1 MAQEKIQSITIENI
15 KGIDKKV
22 FNLDII
28 PNKASV
34 LVAPN
39 GFGKSSLAIA
49 FNSLNRDKIKL
60 KDDHYH
66 KNDPNLVPKIS
77 LSIEKCGSLTTLE
90 ADNSKNEISQ
100 EFSCFVINSQLY
112 ARGKGSQYGRATA
125 TLEIEDIVLENK
137 IPRNEKFNYSLKEN
151 KKRFGNYLKELIDIR
166 ELLDRRIL
174 IVELFEKKEGGKK
187 LFDEAIKT
195 KNQKAV
201 NTFIQKINELSSGK
215 TKDEILKYIGNN
227 LSELRDIPC
236 FKYIADIIKKYQS
249 NEVNSYLSAIQFM
262 WLYEKD
268 KNRFKK
274 VYEYSKY
281 TIKKAKFINFLSAF
295 DSTWKKIEAK
305 EEQNQLVVKFPPAR
319 DISNGQRDV
328 LSFISMLF
336 KAREKLTKS
345 SNILIIDEVFD
356 YLDDANLVAVQY
368 YITKFIDEMK
378 KEGKNIYPLILTH
391 LDPSYFKAFA
401 FSNLKIYYLNKQQ
414 ARKATNF
421 ERLIRARKDDS
432 IKEDVSKYLLH
443 YHTEEINK
451 KNEFK
456 SLKLEETWGEGNNF
470 KNYINKEVE
479 KYLKDKENKENYDPF
494 AVCCAVRVKIEEN
507 VYNRLN
513 KEEDKVL
520 FLGTHETRKKLNFA
534 ESKGVPS
541 PEIYYLLGIIYNKG
555 MHWEE
560 DKDNVT
566 PIVNA
571 LTNLAIKQMIKEVFK

>member
-1 MAQEKIQSITIENI
+1 MIQEKIQSITIENI
-15 KGIDKKV
+15 KGIKNQT

-28 PNKASV
+28 SNKPSV

-49 FNSLNRDKIKL
+49 FNSLNNNRINLDK
-60 KDDHYH
+60 DYYH
-66 KNDPNLVPKIS
+66 EDNSSFTPKIS
-77 LSIEKCGSLTTLE
+77 LSFVKNRNLTTLE
-90 ADNSKNEISQ
+90 ADNSKNDIFK

-112 ARGKGSQYGRATA
+112 ARGIGSRFGTATA
-125 TLEIEDIVLENK
+125 TMNIEDIVLVDK
-137 IPRNEKFNYSLKEN
+137 IPEKAFLNYTYNTFKDLFGINSKILPNIGYLLSN
-151 KKRFGNYLKELIDIR
+151 KMLIIS
-166 ELLDRRIL
+166 
-174 IVELFEKKEGGKK
+174 LFEKRNF
-187 LFDEAIKT
+187 FDKAIMA
-195 KNQKAV
+195 KNQKV
-201 NTFIQKINELSSGK
+201 INTFIKNINTLPSNK
-215 TKDEILKYIGNN
+215 TKDEILIHIGNN
-227 LSELRDIPC
+227 LSELRNITC
-236 FKYIADIIKKYQS
+236 LKCIADIIKNYGT
-249 NEVNSYLSAIQFM
+249 NEVSCYLSAIQFI
-262 WLYEKD
+262 WLYNND
-268 KNRFKK
+268 KNSFKK
-274 VYEYSKY
+274 VYEYY
-281 TIKKAKFINFLSAF
+281 CYQVKKEKIEGILSTF
-295 DSTWKKIEAK
+295 NSTWKNIKAK
-305 EEQNQLVVKFPPAR
+305 EERNQLVVKFPPAK

-391 LDPSYFKAFA
+391 LDPSNFEIFA
-401 FSNLKIYYLNKQQ
+401 FKGLKIYYLNKQQ
-414 ARKATNF
+414 AQRSIHF
-421 ERLIRARKDDS
+421 EKLLRARKEDS
-432 IKEDVSKYLLH
+432 IEEEVSKYLLH
-443 YHTEEINK
+443 YHTEKINK
-451 KNEFK
+451 RDDFR
-456 SLKLEETWGEGNNF
+456 SLGLKETWGEGNNF
-470 KNYINKEVE
+470 KNYINEEVE
-479 KYLKDKENKENYDPF
+479 KYLKDEDYDPF

-507 VYNRLN
+507 VYNWLN

-555 MHWEE
+555 MHWE
-560 DKDNVT
+560 DDNDNVT

>member
-1 MAQEKIQSITIENI
+1 MIQEKIQSITIENI
-15 KGIDKKV
+15 KGIKNQT

-28 PNKASV
+28 SNKPSV

-49 FNSLNRDKIKL
+49 FNSLNNNRINLDK
-60 KDDHYH
+60 DYYH
-66 KNDPNLVPKIS
+66 EDNSSFTPKIS
-77 LSIEKCGSLTTLE
+77 LSFVKNRNLTTLE
-90 ADNSKNEISQ
+90 ADNSKNDIFK

-112 ARGKGSQYGRATA
+112 ARGIGSRFGTATA
-125 TLEIEDIVLENK
+125 TMNIEDIVLVDK
-137 IPRNEKFNYSLKEN
+137 IPEKAFLNYTYNTFKNLFGDISKILPNINYLLSN
-151 KKRFGNYLKELIDIR
+151 KKLIIS
-166 ELLDRRIL
+166 
-174 IVELFEKKEGGKK
+174 LFEKKDF
-187 LFDEAIKT
+187 FDKAISKRT
-195 KNQKAV
+195 QNAI
-201 NTFIQKINELSSGK
+201 NIFINKINTLPTNK
-215 TKDEILKYIGNN
+215 TKDEILTHTENN
-227 LSELRDIPC
+227 LSELRNITC
-236 FKYIADIIKKYQS
+236 LKCIADIIKNYGT
-249 NEVNSYLSAIQFM
+249 NEVSCYLSAIQFI
-262 WLYEKD
+262 WLYNNN
-268 KNRFKK
+268 KNSFKK
-274 VYEYSKY
+274 VYEYY
-281 TIKKAKFINFLSAF
+281 CYQVKKEKIEGIISTFN
-295 DSTWKKIEAK
+295 STWKNIKAK
-305 EEQNQLVVKFPPAR
+305 EERNQLVVKFPPAK

-391 LDPSYFKAFA
+391 LDPSNFEIFA
-401 FSNLKIYYLNKQQ
+401 FKGLKIYYLNKQQ
-414 ARKATNF
+414 AQKSIHF
-421 ERLIRARKDDS
+421 EKLLRARKEDS
-432 IKEDVSKYLLH
+432 IEEEVSKYLLH
-443 YHTEEINK
+443 YHTEKINK
-451 KNEFK
+451 RDDFR
-456 SLKLEETWGEGNNF
+456 SLGLKETWGEGNNF
-470 KNYINKEVE
+470 KNYINEEVE
-479 KYLKDKENKENYDPF
+479 KYLKDEDYDPF

-571 LTNLAIKQMIKEVFK
+571 LTNLAIKQMIKEVLK

>member
-1 MAQEKIQSITIENI
+1 MIQEKIQSITIENI
-15 KGIDKKV
+15 KGIKNQT

-28 PNKASV
+28 SNKPSV

-49 FNSLNRDKIKL
+49 FNSLNNNRINLDK
-60 KDDHYH
+60 DYYH
-66 KNDPNLVPKIS
+66 EDNSSFTPKIS
-77 LSIEKCGSLTTLE
+77 LSFVKNRNLTTLE
-90 ADNSKNEISQ
+90 ADNSKNDIFK

-112 ARGKGSQYGRATA
+112 ARGIGSRFGTATA
-125 TLEIEDIVLENK
+125 TMNIEDIVLVDK
-137 IPRNEKFNYSLKEN
+137 IPEKAFLNYTYNTFKNLFGDISKILPNINYLLSN
-151 KKRFGNYLKELIDIR
+151 KKLIIS
-166 ELLDRRIL
+166 
-174 IVELFEKKEGGKK
+174 LFEKKDF
-187 LFDEAIKT
+187 FDKAISKRT
-195 KNQKAV
+195 QNAI
-201 NTFIQKINELSSGK
+201 NIFINKINTLPTNK
-215 TKDEILKYIGNN
+215 TKDEILTHTENN
-227 LSELRDIPC
+227 LSELRNITC
-236 FKYIADIIKKYQS
+236 LKCIADIIKNYGT
-249 NEVNSYLSAIQFM
+249 NEVSCYLSAIQFI
-262 WLYEKD
+262 WLYNNN
-268 KNRFKK
+268 KNSFKK
-274 VYEYSKY
+274 VYEYY
-281 TIKKAKFINFLSAF
+281 CYQVKKEKIEGILSTF
-295 DSTWKKIEAK
+295 NSTWKNIKAK
-305 EEQNQLVVKFPPAR
+305 EERNQLVVKFPPAK

-391 LDPSYFKAFA
+391 LDPSNFEIFA
-401 FSNLKIYYLNKQQ
+401 FKGLKIYYLNKQQ
-414 ARKATNF
+414 AQKSIHF
-421 ERLIRARKDDS
+421 EKLLRARKEDS
-432 IKEDVSKYLLH
+432 IEEEVSKYLLH
-443 YHTEEINK
+443 YHTEKINK
-451 KNEFK
+451 RDDFR
-456 SLKLEETWGEGNNF
+456 SLGLKETWGEGNNF
-470 KNYINKEVE
+470 KNYINEEVE
-479 KYLKDKENKENYDPF
+479 KYLKDEDYDPF

>member
-1 MAQEKIQSITIENI
+1 MIQEKIQSITIENI
-15 KGIDKKV
+15 KGIKNQT

-28 PNKASV
+28 SNKPSV

-49 FNSLNRDKIKL
+49 FNSLNNNRINLDK
-60 KDDHYH
+60 DYYH
-66 KNDPNLVPKIS
+66 EDNSSFTPKIS
-77 LSIEKCGSLTTLE
+77 LSFVKNRNLTTLE
-90 ADNSKNEISQ
+90 ADNSKNDIFK

-112 ARGKGSQYGRATA
+112 ARGIGSRFGTATA
-125 TLEIEDIVLENK
+125 TMNIEDIVLVDK
-137 IPRNEKFNYSLKEN
+137 IPEKAFLNYTYNTFKNLFGDISKILPNINYLLSN
-151 KKRFGNYLKELIDIR
+151 KKLIIS
-166 ELLDRRIL
+166 
-174 IVELFEKKEGGKK
+174 LFEKKDF
-187 LFDEAIKT
+187 FDKAISKRT
-195 KNQKAV
+195 QNAI
-201 NTFIQKINELSSGK
+201 NIFINKINTLPTNK
-215 TKDEILKYIGNN
+215 TKDEILTHTENN
-227 LSELRDIPC
+227 LSELRNITC
-236 FKYIADIIKKYQS
+236 LKCIADIIKNYGT
-249 NEVNSYLSAIQFM
+249 NEVSCYLSAIQFI
-262 WLYEKD
+262 WLYNNN
-268 KNRFKK
+268 KNSFKK
-274 VYEYSKY
+274 VYEYY
-281 TIKKAKFINFLSAF
+281 CYQVKKEKIEGILSTF
-295 DSTWKKIEAK
+295 NSTWKNIKAK
-305 EEQNQLVVKFPPAR
+305 EERNQLVVKFPPAK

-391 LDPSYFKAFA
+391 LDPSNFEIFA
-401 FSNLKIYYLNKQQ
+401 FKGLKIYYLNKQQ
-414 ARKATNF
+414 AQKSIHF
-421 ERLIRARKDDS
+421 EKLLRARKEDS
-432 IKEDVSKYLLH
+432 IEEEVSKYLLH
-443 YHTEEINK
+443 YHTEKINK
-451 KNEFK
+451 RDDFR
-456 SLKLEETWGEGNNF
+456 SLRLKETWGEGNNF
-470 KNYINKEVE
+470 KNYINEEVE
-479 KYLKDKENKENYDPF
+479 KYLKDEDYDPF

>member
-15 KGIDKKV
+15 KGIEEKV

-28 PNKASV
+28 PNKPSI

-39 GFGKSSLAIA
+39 GFGKSSFAIA
-49 FNSLNRDKIKL
+49 FNSLNRDRIKL

-77 LSIEKCGSLTTLE
+77 LSIERCGSLTTLE
-90 ADNSKNEISQ
+90 ADNSKNEISK

-151 KKRFGNYLKELIDIR
+151 KKRFGNYSNVLIDIR
-166 ELLDRRIL
+166 ELLDKRIL
-174 IVELFEKKEGGKK
+174 IIELFEKEEGGKK

-195 KNQKAV
+195 KNQKVV
-201 NTFIQKINELSSGK
+201 NTFIQKINDLSSGK

-227 LSELRDIPC
+227 LSELRDIAC
-236 FKYIADIIKKYQS
+236 LKYITDIIKKYES

-281 TIKKAKFINFLSAF
+281 TMKKAKFRNFLSTF

-305 EEQNQLVVKFPPAR
+305 EEQNQLVVKFPLAK

-336 KAREKLTKS
+336 KAREKLTKP

-378 KEGKNIYPLILTH
+378 QEGKKIYPLILTH
-391 LDPSYFKAFA
+391 LDPSYFRTFA
-401 FSNLKIYYLNKQQ
+401 FKDLKIYYLNKQQ
-414 ARKATNF
+414 AKKNTDF
-421 ERLIRARKDDS
+421 ERLLRAREDNS
-432 IKEDVSKYLLH
+432 IKDDVSKYLLH
-443 YHTEEINK
+443 YHTEKINK
-451 KNEFK
+451 RDDFRNLG
-456 SLKLEETWGEGNNF
+456 LKKTWSVGSDF
-470 KNYINKEVE
+470 KNYINEEVQ
-479 KYLKDKENKENYDPF
+479 KYLKDEDYDPF

-507 VYNRLN
+507 IYNKL
-513 KEEDKVL
+513 KEEDKEQ
-520 FLGTHETRKKLNFA
+520 FLNTHRTREKIDFA
-534 ESKGVPS
+534 ENKGVSS
-541 PEIYYLLGIIYNKG
+541 PEIYYLLGIIYNNG
-555 MHWEE
+555 MHWD
-560 DKDNVT
+560 DKRDNIT
-566 PIVNA
+566 PIVTT
-571 LTNLAIKQMIKEVFK
+571 LTNLAIKQVIKEVFE

>member
-15 KGIDKKV
+15 KGIEKKV

-28 PNKASV
+28 PNKPSV

-49 FNSLNRDKIKL
+49 FKSLNRDRIKL
-60 KDDHYH
+60 KYDLYH
-66 KNDPNLVPKIS
+66 KDNFKLIPKIS
-77 LSIEKCGSLTTLE
+77 LSFKRGGNLTTLE
-90 ADNSKNEISQ
+90 ADKSKNDIFK

-112 ARGKGSQYGRATA
+112 ARGSYSSAKA
-125 TLEIEDIVLENK
+125 TLNIEDVVLVKK
-137 IPRNEKFNYSLKEN
+137 IPERTYFDYSSIEDQKY
-151 KKRFGNYLKELIDIR
+151 FGKNSNLLMNISK
-166 ELLDRRIL
+166 LLDERSL
-174 IVELFEKKEGGKK
+174 IIKLFQKKEGRKK
-187 LFDEAIKT
+187 LFDEAIKA
-195 KNQKAV
+195 KNQKV
-201 NTFIQKINELSSGK
+201 INTFIEKINTLPPNK
-215 TKDEILKYIGNN
+215 TKNEILKYIENN
-227 LSELRDIPC
+227 LSELRGIAC
-236 FKYIADIIKKYQS
+236 LKCIADIIKNYET
-249 NEVNSYLSAIQFM
+249 NEVSCYLSAIQFI
-262 WLYEKD
+262 WLYNDD
-268 KNRFKK
+268 KQGFKK
-274 VYEYSKY
+274 VYEYY
-281 TIKKAKFINFLSAF
+281 CYQVKKEKIEGILSTF
-295 DSTWKKIEAK
+295 NSTWKNIKAE
-305 EEQNQLVVKFPPAR
+305 EEQNQLVVKFPLAK

-336 KAREKLTKS
+336 KAREKLTKP

-391 LDPSYFKAFA
+391 LDPSNFEIFA
-401 FSNLKIYYLNKQQ
+401 FKGLKIYYLNKQQ
-414 ARKATNF
+414 AQKSIHF
-421 ERLIRARKDDS
+421 ENLLKNRNKDS
-432 IKEDVSKYLLH
+432 IEEEVSKYLLH
-443 YHTEEINK
+443 YHTEKINK
-451 KNEFK
+451 RDDFR
-456 SLKLEETWGEGNNF
+456 SLGLKETWGEGNNF
-470 KNYINKEVE
+470 KNYINEEVE
-479 KYLKDKENKENYDPF
+479 KYLKDEDYDPF

-507 VYNRLN
+507 VYNWLN

>member
-1 MAQEKIQSITIENI
+1 MIQEKIQSITIENI
-15 KGIDKKV
+15 KGIKNQT

-28 PNKASV
+28 SNKPSV

-49 FNSLNRDKIKL
+49 FNSLNNNRINLDK
-60 KDDHYH
+60 DYYH
-66 KNDPNLVPKIS
+66 EDNSSFTPKIS
-77 LSIEKCGSLTTLE
+77 LSFVKNRNLTTLE
-90 ADNSKNEISQ
+90 ADNSKNDIFK

-112 ARGKGSQYGRATA
+112 ARGIGSRFGTATA
-125 TLEIEDIVLENK
+125 TMNIEDIVLVDK
-137 IPRNEKFNYSLKEN
+137 IPEKAFLNYKYNTFKTLFGINSKILPNIGYLLSN
-151 KKRFGNYLKELIDIR
+151 KMLIIS
-166 ELLDRRIL
+166 
-174 IVELFEKKEGGKK
+174 LFEKRNF
-187 LFDEAIKT
+187 FDNISTRTQNAI
-195 KNQKAV
+195 
-201 NTFIQKINELSSGK
+201 NTFINKIKTLPSNK
-215 TKDEILKYIGNN
+215 TKDEILIHIGNN
-227 LSELRDIPC
+227 LSELRNITC
-236 FKYIADIIKKYQS
+236 LKCIADIIKNYGT
-249 NEVNSYLSAIQFM
+249 NEVSCYLSAIQFI
-262 WLYEKD
+262 WLYNND
-268 KNRFKK
+268 KNGFKK
-274 VYEYSKY
+274 VYEYY
-281 TIKKAKFINFLSAF
+281 CYQVKKEKIEGILSTF
-295 DSTWKKIEAK
+295 NSTWKNIKAK
-305 EEQNQLVVKFPPAR
+305 EERNQLVVKFPPAK

-336 KAREKLTKS
+336 TAREKLTKS

-391 LDPSYFKAFA
+391 LDPSNFEIFA
-401 FSNLKIYYLNKQQ
+401 FKGLKIYYLNKQQ
-414 ARKATNF
+414 AQTSIHF
-421 ERLIRARKDDS
+421 ENLLKNRNKDS
-432 IKEDVSKYLLH
+432 IKDDVSKYLLH
-443 YHTEEINK
+443 YHTEKINK
-451 KNEFK
+451 RDDFR
-456 SLKLEETWGEGNNF
+456 SLGLKETWGEGNNF
-470 KNYINKEVE
+470 KNYINEEVE
-479 KYLKDKENKENYDPF
+479 KYLKDEDYDPF

-507 VYNRLN
+507 VYNWLN

>member
-1 MAQEKIQSITIENI
+1 MIQEKIQSITIENI
-15 KGIDKKV
+15 KGIKNQT

-28 PNKASV
+28 SNKPSV

-49 FNSLNRDKIKL
+49 FNSLNNNRINLDK
-60 KDDHYH
+60 DYYH
-66 KNDPNLVPKIS
+66 EDNYSFKPKIS
-77 LSIEKCGSLTTLE
+77 LSFVKNRNLTTLE
-90 ADNSKNEISQ
+90 ADNSKNDIFK

-112 ARGKGSQYGRATA
+112 ARGIGSRFGTATA
-125 TLEIEDIVLENK
+125 TMNIEDIVLVDK
-137 IPRNEKFNYSLKEN
+137 IPEKAFLNYTYNTFKNLFGDISKILPNINYLLSN
-151 KKRFGNYLKELIDIR
+151 KKLIIS
-166 ELLDRRIL
+166 
-174 IVELFEKKEGGKK
+174 LFEKKDF
-187 LFDEAIKT
+187 FDKAISKRT
-195 KNQKAV
+195 QNAI
-201 NTFIQKINELSSGK
+201 NIFINKINTLPTNK
-215 TKDEILKYIGNN
+215 TKDEILTHTENN
-227 LSELRDIPC
+227 LSELRNITC
-236 FKYIADIIKKYQS
+236 LKCIADIIKNYGT
-249 NEVNSYLSAIQFM
+249 NEVSCYLSAIQFI
-262 WLYEKD
+262 WLYNNN
-268 KNRFKK
+268 KNSFKK
-274 VYEYSKY
+274 VYEYY
-281 TIKKAKFINFLSAF
+281 CYQVKKEKIEGILSTF
-295 DSTWKKIEAK
+295 NSTWKNIKAK
-305 EEQNQLVVKFPPAR
+305 EERNQLVVKFPPAK

-391 LDPSYFKAFA
+391 LDPSNFEIFA
-401 FSNLKIYYLNKQQ
+401 FKGLKIYYLNKQQ
-414 ARKATNF
+414 AQKSIHF
-421 ERLIRARKDDS
+421 EKLLRARKEDS
-432 IKEDVSKYLLH
+432 IEEEVSKYLLH
-443 YHTEEINK
+443 YHTEKINK
-451 KNEFK
+451 RDDFR
-456 SLKLEETWGEGNNF
+456 SLGLKETWGEGNNF
-470 KNYINKEVE
+470 KNYINEEVE
-479 KYLKDKENKENYDPF
+479 KYLKDEDYDPF

>member
-1 MAQEKIQSITIENI
+1 MIQEKIQSITIENI
-15 KGIDKKV
+15 KGIKNQT

-28 PNKASV
+28 SNKPSV

-49 FNSLNRDKIKL
+49 FNSLNNNRINLDK
-60 KDDHYH
+60 DYYH
-66 KNDPNLVPKIS
+66 EDNSSFTPKIS
-77 LSIEKCGSLTTLE
+77 LSFVKNRNLTTLE
-90 ADNSKNEISQ
+90 ADNSKNDIFK

-112 ARGKGSQYGRATA
+112 ARGIGSRFGTATA
-125 TLEIEDIVLENK
+125 TMNIEDIVLVDK
-137 IPRNEKFNYSLKEN
+137 IPEKAFLNYTYNTFKNLFGDISKILPNINYLLSN
-151 KKRFGNYLKELIDIR
+151 KKLIIS
-166 ELLDRRIL
+166 
-174 IVELFEKKEGGKK
+174 LFEKKDF
-187 LFDEAIKT
+187 FDKAISKRT
-195 KNQKAV
+195 QNAI
-201 NTFIQKINELSSGK
+201 NIFINKINTLPTNK
-215 TKDEILKYIGNN
+215 TKDEILTHTENN
-227 LSELRDIPC
+227 LSELRNITC
-236 FKYIADIIKKYQS
+236 LKCIADIIKNYGT
-249 NEVNSYLSAIQFM
+249 NEVSCYLSAIQFI
-262 WLYEKD
+262 WLYNND
-268 KNRFKK
+268 KNGFKK
-274 VYEYSKY
+274 VYEYY
-281 TIKKAKFINFLSAF
+281 CYQVKKEKIEGILSTF
-295 DSTWKKIEAK
+295 NSTWKNIKAK
-305 EEQNQLVVKFPPAR
+305 EERNQLVVKFPPAK

-391 LDPSYFKAFA
+391 LDPSNFEIFA
-401 FSNLKIYYLNKQQ
+401 FKGLKIYYLNKQQ
-414 ARKATNF
+414 AQTSIHF
-421 ERLIRARKDDS
+421 ENLLKNRNKDS
-432 IKEDVSKYLLH
+432 IKDDVSKYLLH
-443 YHTEEINK
+443 YHTEKINK
-451 KNEFK
+451 RDDFR
-456 SLKLEETWGEGNNF
+456 SLGLKETWGEGNNF
-470 KNYINKEVE
+470 KNYINEEVE
-479 KYLKDKENKENYDPF
+479 KYLKDEDYDPF

-507 VYNRLN
+507 VYNWLN

>member
-1 MAQEKIQSITIENI
+1 MIQEKIQSITIENI
-15 KGIDKKV
+15 KGIKNQT

-28 PNKASV
+28 SNKPSV

-49 FNSLNRDKIKL
+49 FNSLNNNRINLDK
-60 KDDHYH
+60 DYYH
-66 KNDPNLVPKIS
+66 EDNSSFTPKIS
-77 LSIEKCGSLTTLE
+77 LSFVKNRNLTTLE
-90 ADNSKNEISQ
+90 ADNSKNDIFK

-112 ARGKGSQYGRATA
+112 ARGIGSRFGTATA
-125 TLEIEDIVLENK
+125 TMNIEDIVLVDK
-137 IPRNEKFNYSLKEN
+137 IPEKAFLNYKYNTFKTLFGINSKILPNIGYLLSN
-151 KKRFGNYLKELIDIR
+151 KMLIIS
-166 ELLDRRIL
+166 
-174 IVELFEKKEGGKK
+174 LFEKRNF
-187 LFDEAIKT
+187 FDNISTRTQNAI
-195 KNQKAV
+195 
-201 NTFIQKINELSSGK
+201 NTFINKIKTLPSNK
-215 TKDEILKYIGNN
+215 TKDEILIHIGNN
-227 LSELRDIPC
+227 LSELRNITC
-236 FKYIADIIKKYQS
+236 LKCIADIIKNYGT
-249 NEVNSYLSAIQFM
+249 NEVSCYLSAIQFI
-262 WLYEKD
+262 WLYNND
-268 KNRFKK
+268 KNGFKK
-274 VYEYSKY
+274 VYEYY
-281 TIKKAKFINFLSAF
+281 CYQVKKEKIEGILSTF
-295 DSTWKKIEAK
+295 NSTWKNIKAK
-305 EEQNQLVVKFPPAR
+305 EERNQLVVKFPPAK

-336 KAREKLTKS
+336 KAREKFTKP

-391 LDPSYFKAFA
+391 LDPSNFEIFA
-401 FSNLKIYYLNKQQ
+401 FKGLKIYYLNKQQ
-414 ARKATNF
+414 AQTSIHF
-421 ERLIRARKDDS
+421 ENLLKNRNKDS
-432 IKEDVSKYLLH
+432 IKDDVSKYLLH
-443 YHTEEINK
+443 YHTEKINK
-451 KNEFK
+451 RDDFR
-456 SLKLEETWGEGNNF
+456 SLGLKETWGEGNNF
-470 KNYINKEVE
+470 KNYINEEVE
-479 KYLKDKENKENYDPF
+479 KYLKDEDYDPF

-507 VYNRLN
+507 VYNWLN

>member
-1 MAQEKIQSITIENI
+1 MIQEKIQSITIENI
-15 KGIDKKV
+15 KGIKNQT

-28 PNKASV
+28 SNKPSV

-49 FNSLNRDKIKL
+49 FNSLNNNRINLDK
-60 KDDHYH
+60 DYYH
-66 KNDPNLVPKIS
+66 EDNSSFTPKIS
-77 LSIEKCGSLTTLE
+77 LSFVKNRNLTTLE
-90 ADNSKNEISQ
+90 ADNSKNDIFK

-112 ARGKGSQYGRATA
+112 ARGIGSRFGTATA
-125 TLEIEDIVLENK
+125 TMNIEDIVLVDK
-137 IPRNEKFNYSLKEN
+137 IPEKAFLNYTYNTFKNLFGDISKILPNINYLLSN
-151 KKRFGNYLKELIDIR
+151 KKLIIS
-166 ELLDRRIL
+166 
-174 IVELFEKKEGGKK
+174 LFEKKDF
-187 LFDEAIKT
+187 FDKAISKRT
-195 KNQKAV
+195 QNAI
-201 NTFIQKINELSSGK
+201 NIFINKINTLPTNK
-215 TKDEILKYIGNN
+215 TKDEILTHTENN
-227 LSELRDIPC
+227 LSELRNITC
-236 FKYIADIIKKYQS
+236 LKCIADIIKNYGT
-249 NEVNSYLSAIQFM
+249 NEVSCYLSAIQFI
-262 WLYEKD
+262 WLYNNN
-268 KNRFKK
+268 KNSFKK
-274 VYEYSKY
+274 VYEYY
-281 TIKKAKFINFLSAF
+281 CYQVKKEKIEGILSTF
-295 DSTWKKIEAK
+295 NSTWKNIKAK
-305 EEQNQLVVKFPPAR
+305 EERNQLVVKFPPAK

-391 LDPSYFKAFA
+391 LDPSNFEIFA
-401 FSNLKIYYLNKQQ
+401 FKGLKIYYLNKQQ
-414 ARKATNF
+414 AQKSIHF
-421 ERLIRARKDDS
+421 EKLLRARKEDS
-432 IKEDVSKYLLH
+432 IEEEVSKYLLH
-443 YHTEEINK
+443 YHTEKINK
-451 KNEFK
+451 RDDFR
-456 SLKLEETWGEGNNF
+456 SLGLKETWGEGNNF
-470 KNYINKEVE
+470 KNYINEEVQ
-479 KYLKDKENKENYDPF
+479 KYLKDEDYDPF

>member
-15 KGIDKKV
+15 KGIEKKV

-28 PNKASV
+28 PNKPSL

-39 GFGKSSLAIA
+39 GFGKSSFAIA
-49 FNSLNRDKIKL
+49 FNSLNRDRIKL

-77 LSIEKCGSLTTLE
+77 LSIERGGNPIALE
-90 ADNSKNEISQ
+90 ADNSKNKISQ

-112 ARGKGSQYGRATA
+112 ARGSYSSAKA
-125 TLEIEDIVLENK
+125 TLNIEDVVLVKK
-137 IPRNEKFNYSLKEN
+137 IPETTSFDYSLSKN
-151 KKRFGNYLKELIDIR
+151 QMRFGNNSKILPNIEDLLSNKMLIIS
-166 ELLDRRIL
+166 
-174 IVELFEKKEGGKK
+174 LFEKRDFFHK
-187 LFDEAIKT
+187 AINT
-195 KNQKAV
+195 KNKGIIT
-201 NTFIQKINELSSGK
+201 TFIDKINALSPSIS
-215 TKDEILKYIGNN
+215 KDKILENIGSD
-227 LSELRDIPC
+227 LSDLQ
-236 FKYIADIIKKYQS
+236 KNTYLKAIADIIKNYET
-249 NEVNSYLSAIQFM
+249 NEVSSYLSAIQFI
-262 WLYEKD
+262 WLYNND

-274 VYEYSKY
+274 VYEYYSY
-281 TIKKAKFINFLSAF
+281 EVKKEKIEGILSIF
-295 DSTWKKIEAK
+295 NSTWKNIKAK
-305 EEQNQLVVKFPPAR
+305 EERNQLVVKFPLAK

-328 LSFISMLF
+328 LSFVSMLF
-336 KAREKLTKS
+336 KAREKLTKP

-391 LDPSYFKAFA
+391 LDPSNFEIFA
-401 FSNLKIYYLNKQQ
+401 FKKLKIYYLNKQQ
-414 ARKATNF
+414 AQTNIQF
-421 ERLIRARKDDS
+421 EKLLRAREDDS
-432 IKEDVSKYLLH
+432 IEEKISKYLLH
-443 YHTEEINK
+443 YHTEKINK
-451 KNEFK
+451 RDDFR
-456 SLKLEETWGEGNNF
+456 SLGLKETWGEGNNF
-470 KNYINKEVE
+470 KNYINEEVE
-479 KYLKDKENKENYDPF
+479 KYLKDEDYDPF

-520 FLGTHETRKKLNFA
+520 FLDAHKTRKKLDFA

-541 PEIYYLLGIIYNKG
+541 PEIYYLLAIIYNKG
-555 MHWEE
+555 VHWEE

>member
-90 ADNSKNEISQ
+90 ADNSKNEISKD
-100 EFSCFVINSQLY
+100 FSCFVINSQLY
-112 ARGKGSQYGRATA
+112 ARGKGSIYRTATA
-125 TLEIEDIVLENK
+125 TLGIEDIVLVDK
-137 IPRNEKFNYSLKEN
+137 IPEKAFLNYKYNTFKNLFGINSKILPNIGYLLSN
-151 KKRFGNYLKELIDIR
+151 KMLIIS
-166 ELLDRRIL
+166 
-174 IVELFEKKEGGKK
+174 LFEKRNF
-187 LFDEAIKT
+187 FDKAIMA
-195 KNQKAV
+195 KNQKV
-201 NTFIQKINELSSGK
+201 INTFIKNINTLPSNK
-215 TKDEILKYIGNN
+215 TKDEILIDIGNN
-227 LSELRDIPC
+227 LSELRNITC
-236 FKYIADIIKKYQS
+236 LKCIADIIKNYET
-249 NEVNSYLSAIQFM
+249 NEVSCYLSAIQFI
-262 WLYEKD
+262 WLYNND
-268 KNRFKK
+268 KNSFKK
-274 VYEYSKY
+274 VYEYY
-281 TIKKAKFINFLSAF
+281 CYQVKKEKIEGILSTF
-295 DSTWKKIEAK
+295 NSTWKNIKAK
-305 EEQNQLVVKFPPAR
+305 EERNQLVVKFPPAK

-391 LDPSYFKAFA
+391 LDPSNFEIFA
-401 FSNLKIYYLNKQQ
+401 FKGLKIYYLNKQQ
-414 ARKATNF
+414 AQTSIHF
-421 ERLIRARKDDS
+421 EKLLRARKEDS
-432 IKEDVSKYLLH
+432 IEEEVSKYLLH
-443 YHTEEINK
+443 YHTEKINK
-451 KNEFK
+451 RDDFR
-456 SLKLEETWGEGNNF
+456 SLGLKETWGEGNNF
-470 KNYINKEVE
+470 KNYINEEVE
-479 KYLKDKENKENYDPF
+479 KYLKDEDYDPF

-520 FLGTHETRKKLNFA
+520 FLGTHKTREKLDFA
-534 ESKGVPS
+534 ESKGVSS
-541 PEIYYLLGIIYNKG
+541 PEIYYLLGIIYNEG
-555 MHWEE
+555 MHW
-560 DKDNVT
+560 KNNYDNVT
-566 PIVNA
+566 PIVTT
-571 LTNLAIKQMIKEVFK
+571 LTNLTIKQMIKEVFE

>member
-15 KGIDKKV
+15 KGIKNQT

-28 PNKASV
+28 SNKPSV

-49 FNSLNRDKIKL
+49 FNSLNNNRINLDK
-60 KDDHYH
+60 DYYH
-66 KNDPNLVPKIS
+66 EDNSSFTPKIS
-77 LSIEKCGSLTTLE
+77 LSFVKNRNLTTLE
-90 ADNSKNEISQ
+90 ADNSKNDIFK

-112 ARGKGSQYGRATA
+112 ARGIGSRFGTATA
-125 TLEIEDIVLENK
+125 TMNIEDIVLVDK
-137 IPRNEKFNYSLKEN
+137 IPEKAFLNYKYNTFKTLFGINSKILPNIGYLLSN
-151 KKRFGNYLKELIDIR
+151 KMLIIS
-166 ELLDRRIL
+166 
-174 IVELFEKKEGGKK
+174 LFEKRNF
-187 LFDEAIKT
+187 FDNISTRTQNAI
-195 KNQKAV
+195 
-201 NTFIQKINELSSGK
+201 NTFINKIKTLPSNK
-215 TKDEILKYIGNN
+215 TKDEILIHIGNN
-227 LSELRDIPC
+227 LSELRNITC
-236 FKYIADIIKKYQS
+236 LKCIADIIKNYGT
-249 NEVNSYLSAIQFM
+249 NEVSCYLSAIQFI
-262 WLYEKD
+262 WLYNND
-268 KNRFKK
+268 KNGFKK
-274 VYEYSKY
+274 VYEYY
-281 TIKKAKFINFLSAF
+281 CYQVKKEKIEGILSTF
-295 DSTWKKIEAK
+295 NSTWKNIKAK
-305 EEQNQLVVKFPPAR
+305 EERNQLVVKFPPAK

-391 LDPSYFKAFA
+391 LDPSNFEIFA
-401 FSNLKIYYLNKQQ
+401 FKGLKIYYLNKQQ
-414 ARKATNF
+414 AQTSIHF
-421 ERLIRARKDDS
+421 ENLLKNRNKDS
-432 IKEDVSKYLLH
+432 IKDDVSKYLLH
-443 YHTEEINK
+443 YHTEKINK
-451 KNEFK
+451 RDDFR
-456 SLKLEETWGEGNNF
+456 SLGLKETWGEGNNF
-470 KNYINKEVE
+470 KNYINEEVE
-479 KYLKDKENKENYDPF
+479 KYLKDEDYDPF

-507 VYNRLN
+507 VYNWLN